1 MLTFNLLKK
10 LAHGLV
16 ACTMMLLCIAP
27 YPAKHMPKDKDNLQL
42 TFSVLSDV
50 HIESNNL
57 ETYRMYF
64 KIMRDAKKMEGGND
78 AIVFLGDNTMNGQDI
93 ESMFFY
99 GALNAV
105 NPADEIIV
113 ASGNH
118 DFGNG
123 NGDYEKYEK
132 RYINYNNFF
141 FHHGIDKPYYY
152 KVINDC
158 YFIVLATESDTVNL
172 MDISET
178 QLQWLGSVLNEAQ
191 KTGKPIFIFNHYP
204 VDYIDDYNYTAL
216 ADVIDDYDNV
226 VYFSGHT
233 HNAYGYG
240 SVSNIYGINHI
251 NLPKC
256 TEHALEDYD
265 GGIGAQVE
273 VYSDEVVV
281 RIRDFADN
289 VWLDEYIYEIN

>member
-1 MLTFNLLKK
+1 MITFNLLKK

-16 ACTMMLLCIAP
+16 ACIMMIMCLGP
-27 YPAKHMPKDKDNLQL
+27 YPAEHTAKNEENLKL

-57 ETYRMYF
+57 ETYQMYH
-64 KIMRDAKKMEGGND
+64 KIIRDAKQMKGGND

-93 ESMFFY
+93 ESMYFY

-105 NPADEIIV
+105 KPADEIIV

-123 NGDYEKYEK
+123 TGDYENYVK
-132 RYINYNNFF
+132 RYVNYNNFF
-141 FHHGIDKPYYY
+141 FRHGIEKPYYY
-152 KVINDC
+152 KVINGC
-158 YFIVLATESDTVNL
+158 YFIVLATESDTVNY
-172 MDISET
+172 MDISDT
-178 QLQWLGSVLNEAQ
+178 QLSWLDAVLTEAEA
-191 KTGKPIFIFNHYP
+191 GGYPAFVFNHYP
-204 VDYIDDYNYTAL
+204 VNYIGGDNYGAL
-216 ADVIDDYDNV
+216 ADVINNFDNV
-226 VYFSGHT
+226 LYFSGHT
-233 HNAYGYG
+233 HMPYGEYTVRNYG
-240 SVSNIYGINHI
+240 DIVDI

-256 TEHALEDYD
+256 TEHVYSDYD

-273 VYSDEVVV
+273 VYEDEIIV

-289 VWLDEYIYEIN
+289 LWLDEFVFEID

>member
-10 LAHGLV
+10 LAHALV
-16 ACTMMLLCIAP
+16 AGIMMLLCIAP
-27 YPAKHMPKDKDNLQL
+27 YPAEHTSKDKENLQL
-42 TFSVLSDV
+42 TFSVVSDV

-57 ETYRMYF
+57 ETYQMLF
-64 KIMRDAKKMEGGND
+64 KILKDAKKNEGGND
-78 AIVFLGDNTMNGQDI
+78 AMVFLGDNTMNGQDI
-93 ESMFFY
+93 ESMYFY

-123 NGDYEKYEK
+123 NGEYEKYEK

-141 FHHGIDKPYYY
+141 FHHGIDKPYFY
-152 KVINDC
+152 KVINGC
-158 YFIVLATESDTVNL
+158 YFIVLATESDTVNT

-178 QLQWLGSVLNEAQ
+178 QLQWLSGVLEQAE
-191 KTGKPIFIFNHYP
+191 KTGKPVFIFNHYP
-204 VDYIDDYNYTAL
+204 VDYIGGNDYRVL
-216 ADVIDDYDNV
+216 IDVIDDYDSV
-226 VYFSGHT
+226 IYFSGHT
-233 HNAYGYG
+233 HRDYGYG

-251 NLPKC
+251 NLPRC
-256 TEHALEDYD
+256 TEHATEGYD

-289 VWLDEYIYEIN
+289 VWLDEYTYTY